1 MSDAIRLEGVT
12 KTFGAKV
19 AVRDLNMVVPRGAMV
34 GFIGPNGAGKT
45 TTIRMILYQPQP
57 PFDAG
62 SPDSAPREVLEMVQG
77 LVSQQ
82 SQELDKFIEA
92 KRAA

>member
-1 MSDAIRLEGVT
+1 MGV
-12 KTFGAKV
+12 
-19 AVRDLNMVVPRGAMV
+19 
-34 GFIGPNGAGKT
+34 
-45 TTIRMILYQPQP
+45 
-57 PFDAG
+57 AG